1 MKLNLLDLL
10 LPRETK
16 FYDHFNE
23 QMVEVVCAAQKFKDL
38 TDNYESLSED
48 ERKVKINEIKECEQ
62 HGDKIERKV
71 LEDLNS
77 TFITPFDRYDI
88 HKLASNIDQGIDQI
102 YAVAHKID
110 IYSMKSVPANV
121 KTFAQ
126 IILDM
131 AMEMQKCV
139 SEFKTTKKIDD
150 HVKNVHKLENNGDFL
165 FSMSIAELFRNEK
178 DAVEVVKLKDI
189 YTDLENITDQID
201 YIGKLLRRVVIK
213 MG

>member
-23 QMVEVVCAAQKFKDL
+23 QMVEVVNAAQKFKELVDGYE
-38 TDNYESLSED
+38 NYSDE
-48 ERKVKINEIKECEQ
+48 ERKIRINEIKEYEQ
-62 HGDKIERKV
+62 HGDKIERKI

-102 YAVAHKID
+102 YSTAHKID
-110 IYSMKSVPANV
+110 LYAMKVIPVNIR
-121 KTFAQ
+121 TFAQ
-126 IILDM
+126 IIMDM
-131 AMEMQKCV
+131 TVDMQKCLK
-139 SEFKTTKKIDD
+139 EFKTTKKIDD
-150 HVKNVHKLENNGDFL
+150 YVRSVHKYENNGDFL
-165 FSMSIAELFRNEK
+165 YSMSIAELFRNEK

-201 YIGKLLRRVVIK
+201 YVGKLLRRIVIK